1 MRNGRAGAVQH
12 RAVAVCIAHARELD
26 IAATV
31 KLNIAALGLGRIQ
44 NAKHAARGGHAVHGR
59 VEQRSQAAHGQK
71 ELLRQKDD
79 EEGSLKADLAR
90 GELQRGYDNA
100 ERGAHIDDQ
109 VHNANGAQLHH
120 QQVHGR
126 CAETLGLGVDALVP
140 ASIGLV
146 DLKGGETLHG
156 LQEHAAK
163 IDIAAPVLGT
173 DLFGVAHDHH
183 NGDGDDRNAGEQQRG
198 GKTRLAHE
206 QYKQRDGCQAG
217 KEELRQVAAK
227 VHLELRGALDAGL
240 DGLGGGDGLGVGGA
254 ECGELVVDERAHAAD
269 GLERGLVAGALGQV
283 DGGGAHD
290 DGGGERQGRLCE
302 GIDGE
307 RGGKAVRDDA
317 AQDARK
323 HPHHRDVCHERDP
336 LKQDACHNVGRCL
349 RNQGEEPLLEH
360 ETSYAVTVP
369 GGVLGSR
376 LVSQMQLE

>member
-44 NAKHAARGGHAVHGR
+44 NAKHAARGGHAVHSR
-59 VEQRSQAAHGQK
+59 VEQRSQTAHGQK

-79 EEGSLKADLAR
+79 EKGRLKANLAR
-90 GELQRGYDNA
+90 GELQHGYDNA

-120 QQVHGR
+120 QQAHGR
-126 CAETLGLGVDALVP
+126 CAETLGLCVDALVP
-140 ASIGLV
+140 AAIGLV

-156 LQEHAAK
+156 LQEHATQ

-206 QYKQRDGCQAG
+206 QYKQRDGCQAR

-269 GLERGLVAGALGQV
+269 GLERGFVAGALGQV

-290 DGGGERQGRLCE
+290 DGGGER
-302 GIDGE
+302 
-307 RGGKAVRDDA
+307 
-317 AQDARK
+317 
-323 HPHHRDVCHERDP
+323 
-336 LKQDACHNVGRCL
+336 
-349 RNQGEEPLLEH
+349 
-360 ETSYAVTVP
+360 
-369 GGVLGSR
+369 
-376 LVSQMQLE
+376 

>member
-79 EEGSLKADLAR
+79 EEGSLKANFAR

-120 QQVHGR
+120 QQAHGR

-140 ASIGLV
+140 VAVGLIH
-146 DLKGGETLHG
+146 LKGGKTLNG
-156 LQEHAAK
+156 LQEHAAQ
-163 IDIAAPVLGT
+163 IDVAAPILGT
-173 DLFGVAHDHH
+173 DLFCVAHDHH
-183 NGDGDDRNAGEQQRG
+183 DGDGDDRDAYEQQRG
-198 GKTRLAHE
+198 GKSRLAYEQHE
-206 QYKQRDGCQAG
+206 QRDGCQAG
-217 KEELRQVAAK
+217 KKELRQIAAK
-227 VHLELRGALDAGL
+227 VYLELRGALHAGL
-240 DGLGGGDGLGVGGA
+240 HGLGGGDGFGIGRA
-254 ECGELVVDERAHAAD
+254 ERGELVVDERTHAAD
-269 GLERGLVAGALGQV
+269 GFEGGLVTGTLRQI

-290 DGGGERQGRLCE
+290 DGAGERQGRLCE

-307 RGGKAVRDDA
+307 RGGKTVRDDA

-336 LKQDACHNVGRCL
+336 FKQDARHNVGRCL

-360 ETSYAVTVP
+360 ETSDAVTVS

>member
-1 MRNGRAGAVQH
+1 MP
-12 RAVAVCIAHARELD
+12 
-26 IAATV
+26 AA
-31 KLNIAALGLGRIQ
+31 
-44 NAKHAARGGHAVHGR
+44 
-59 VEQRSQAAHGQK
+59 
-71 ELLRQKDD
+71 
-79 EEGSLKADLAR
+79 
-90 GELQRGYDNA
+90 
-100 ERGAHIDDQ
+100 
-109 VHNANGAQLHH
+109 
-120 QQVHGR
+120 
-126 CAETLGLGVDALVP
+126 
-140 ASIGLV
+140 IGLV
-146 DLKGGETLHG
+146 DLKGGETLNG
-156 LQEHAAK
+156 LQEHAAQ
-163 IDIAAPVLGT
+163 IDIATPVLGT

-183 NGDGDDRNAGEQQRG
+183 DGDGDDRNAREQQRG
-198 GKTRLAHE
+198 GKSRLAHE
-206 QYKQRDGCQAG
+206 QYKQRDGCQAR

-269 GLERGLVAGALGQV
+269 GLERGLVAGALRQV
-283 DGGGAHD
+283 DGGGTRD

-323 HPHHRDVCHERDP
+323 HPHHRDVCHQGDP
-336 LKQDACHNVGRCL
+336 FKQDARHNVGRCL

-360 ETSYAVTVP
+360 ETSYVITVP

>member
-1 MRNGRAGAVQH
+1 MRNGRTGAVQH

-79 EEGSLKADLAR
+79 EEGRLKANLSR
-90 GELQRGYDNA
+90 GELQCGYDNA

-120 QQVHGR
+120 QQAHGR
-126 CAETLGLGVDALVP
+126 CAETLGLGVDTLVP
-140 ASIGLV
+140 AAIGLV

-156 LQEHAAK
+156 LQEHAAQ

-183 NGDGDDRNAGEQQRG
+183 DGDGDDRNAGEQQRG
-198 GKTRLAHE
+198 RKTRLAHE
-206 QYKQRDGCQAG
+206 QYKQRDGRQAG
-217 KEELRQVAAK
+217 KEELRQVTAK

-254 ECGELVVDERAHAAD
+254 ECGELIVDERAHAAD
-269 GLERGLVAGALGQV
+269 GLECGLVAGALGQV

-290 DGGGERQGRLCE
+290 DGGGER
-302 GIDGE
+302 
-307 RGGKAVRDDA
+307 
-317 AQDARK
+317 
-323 HPHHRDVCHERDP
+323 
-336 LKQDACHNVGRCL
+336 
-349 RNQGEEPLLEH
+349 
-360 ETSYAVTVP
+360 
-369 GGVLGSR
+369 
-376 LVSQMQLE
+376 